1 MTESQ
6 PTAPKPK
13 KPKFKYTRELVRIAI
28 HDGMTQEEIAK
39 LCRVKQ
45 SVVSGWQ
52 NGQSRAFEHQM
63 VELKKRYGSRL
74 NRTTSRVY
82 LVRGEPT
89 SNEKWEDSEK
99 AHRLSKLAELER
111 SVREQPGAVER
122 ATREDNEPRN
132 PTPFE
137 VEFEKLR
144 REIAPLVTNHRGV
157 HDLMKIDREQ
167 FEAQRHPETVTLV
180 EGPIVLRY
188 TFVRYKTVQRGGNSE
203 LGRVPVG
210 RWLVHHQG
218 QGCFVLMM
226 QERRPLVGS
235 DRQRWR
241 EMIQKA
247 GIEYVE
253 AEKIVK
259 AESWVD
265 CADDAGR
272 WISSLAGPMDAA
284 GLISYCD
291 DYIGNPQTAHSP
303 HDELALPFLLR
314 KVLVELGYDVPGVVR
329 VGMTA

>member
-1 MTESQ
+1 MTDSQ
-6 PTAPKPK
+6 PTTPKPK
-13 KPKFKYTRELVRIAI
+13 SPKFKYTRELIRIAI

-39 LCRVKQ
+39 LCRVEQ
-45 SVVSGWQ
+45 SVVSGWK
-52 NGQSRAFEHQM
+52 NGKSVAREHQL

-89 SNEKWEDSEK
+89 SNQKWEDSER
-99 AHRLSKLAELER
+99 ARRLLKLAELQR
-111 SVREQPGAVER
+111 SVREQPAVIER
-122 ATREDNEPRN
+122 VTREGNEPRN

-144 REIAPLVTNHRGV
+144 REIAPLVAAPLSV
-157 HDLMKIDREQ
+157 HGLIEIDREQ
-167 FEAQRHPETVTLV
+167 FEAERHPETVTLV
-180 EGPIVLRY
+180 EGSIVLRY
-188 TFVRYKTVQRGGNSE
+188 TFVRYKTVQRRGNSE

-218 QGCFVLMM
+218 QGRFVLMM
-226 QERRPLVGS
+226 LERRQLVGS
-235 DRQRWR
+235 HRPRWKG
-241 EMIQKA
+241 MILRA
-247 GIEYVE
+247 GIEAMAAERIVE
-253 AEKIVK
+253 

-284 GLISYCD
+284 ALISYCD
-291 DYIGNPQTAHSP
+291 DYIGNLQTAHSP

-329 VGMTA
+329 VGMTT